1 MYYKMKEICEG
12 ASRTDPDPK
21 NSTTPP
27 VLKSLDP
34 PLLNFQKPKKK
45 SKKQNIKLL
54 KKNT

>member
-12 ASRTDPDPK
+12 ASRSDPDPK